1 MMRMTDLNKYK
12 FRSKTRQQN
21 HHHQR
26 KLQLQ
31 KIENQLIAFACGY
44 KFINL
49 LIDYGNPLTYDTI
62 KRILKEQFG
71 IFVLK
76 YSSTPEARAAISK
89 ELTKLNEKEAIE
101 KLHAILGINQIDDS
115 NFMQFGDTPL
125 ADLLEINT
133 KNIPDEDKNDQ
144 Q

>member
-1 MMRMTDLNKYK
+1 MTDLNKYK

-21 HHHQR
+21 HHHQQKR
-26 KLQLQ
+26 QLQ

-44 KFINL
+44 KFIKL
-49 LIDYGNPLTYDTI
+49 LIDYGNPVTYDTI
-62 KRILKEQFG
+62 KSILKEQFD

-76 YSSTPEARAAISK
+76 YSSTPAVRAAIEK
-89 ELTKLNEKEAIE
+89 ELIKTSADSAIKE
-101 KLHAILGINQIDDS
+101 LHAILGINQIDDS

-133 KNIPDEDKNDQ
+133 KIYPTKTKTIINE
-144 Q
+144 